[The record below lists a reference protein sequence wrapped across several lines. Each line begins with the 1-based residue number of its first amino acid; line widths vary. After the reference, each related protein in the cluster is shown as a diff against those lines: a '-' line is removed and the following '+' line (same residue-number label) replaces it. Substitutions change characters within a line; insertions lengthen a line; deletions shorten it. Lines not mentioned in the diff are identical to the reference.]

1 MRKYIICLMICII
14 ICLIIFGLNIFFLI
28 FAHKEDYFVNHEDSI
43 EKIYDENTLNVT
55 LNSKITVDDWRLVL
69 VNHDNLLPKDF
80 KIELSNIDKTRKFD
94 SRAIQYLFS
103 MMRDMKKDG
112 IYNFWVQSAYR
123 DPEYQENLYNVK
135 KQEYIDSGL
144 SEEEAEKLTNQTINK
159 PWTSEHNLGLAVDFN
174 YVDNDFEKT
183 KAFEWLEENAEKYG
197 FILRYKKEKEEI
209 TKIVYEPWHW
219 RFVGEENA
227 KEMNELDMCLEE
239 YVEYKYKK

>member
-80 KIELSNIDKTRKFD
+80 KIELSNIDKTRKFY